1 VRVHSDAFVVVAA
14 CEPTS
19 VRARLGC
26 AVSKKVG
33 DAPTRARLRR
43 LLREIF
49 RRLAASLPA
58 VDLVVI
64 AKPGAAAL
72 AVAGLGPTADELV
85 PALEKAARRAL
96 ERSTSRG
103 RSRR

>member
-1 VRVHSDAFVVVAA
+1 MRVHTDAFVVVAA
-14 CEPTS
+14 CDPGAT
-19 VRARLGC
+19 RARLGC

-33 DAPTRARLRR
+33 GAPTRARLRR

-64 AKPGAAAL
+64 AKPSAAERA
-72 AVAGLGPTADELV
+72 ASGLGPTADELV

-96 ERSTSRG
+96 DRSASRS